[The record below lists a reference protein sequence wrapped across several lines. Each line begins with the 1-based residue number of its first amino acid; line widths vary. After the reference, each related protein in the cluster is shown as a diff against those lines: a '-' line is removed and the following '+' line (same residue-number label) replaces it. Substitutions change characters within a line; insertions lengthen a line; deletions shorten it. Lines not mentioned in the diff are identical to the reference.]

1 MLVVDDVQAL
11 VAYLDAYLDFRRT
24 QVDTG
29 GAALLAQLAADITVD
44 VHRGEVVVA
53 AALAAHGEVLAGQQV
68 TEVLLALGDDVV
80 EITQRVFVDL
90 QEVGNARHAGQTLG
104 HLAQDFLVLD
114 AGDHLE
120 VVPDT
125 VNRER
130 RIEVLEHGTDV
141 AAQLTDEALANRAAL
156 DGDLWEDFYD

>member
-1 MLVVDDVQAL
+1 MLVVNHVQAL
-11 VAYLDAYLDFRRT
+11 VTHLDAHLDLGVA

-29 GAALLAQLAADITVD
+29 GAALLTQLAADITVD

-53 AALAAHGEVLAGQQV
+53 AALATHGKALTGQQV
-68 TEVLLALGDDVV
+68 AEVGLALGDDIV
-80 EITQRVFVDL
+80 EVAQRVFVDL
-90 QEVGNARHAGQTLG
+90 QEVRDARHAGQTLG

-141 AAQLTDEALANRAAL
+141 AAQLTDEAFANRAAL